1 MKKNTMENS
10 KLIAIFEDQPVRRT
24 WDEKAEKLLFS
35 VVDIIGILSQSTNP
49 RNYWKVLKNR
59 LNKEGSEVVTKCNQ
73 LKMLAPDGKMRETDA
88 ADVETIFRLVQSV
101 PSPKAE
107 PFKLWLAKV
116 GYERMQETIDPELA
130 VSRGR
135 KNWQT
140 MGRSQKWIEQRML
153 SVETRNKLTDY
164 WSDHGIKKG
173 EEFAK
178 LTNIIH
184 QEWSGLSVKSHK
196 NLKSLKSQNL
206 RDHMSEAE
214 IIFTALAELSTRQIS
229 EKEKAEGYGQNENV
243 ARKGGRISGNARK
256 ALEEQT
262 GKKIVDSENFLPTKP
277 DHKKLK

>member
-1 MKKNTMENS
+1 MTENN
-10 KLIAIFEDQPVRRT
+10 KLVAIFEEHPVRRH
-24 WDEKAEKLLFS
+24 WDEKGEKWYFS
-35 VVDIIGILSQSTNP
+35 VVDIIGILSGSSDP

-73 LKMLAPDGKMRETDA
+73 LKMRASDGKLYLTDV

-107 PFKLWLAKV
+107 PLKLWLAKV
-116 GYERMQETIDPELA
+116 GYERMQETVNPELA

-135 KNWQT
+135 KTWQM

-153 SVETRNKLTDY
+153 GVETRNKLTDY
-164 WSDHGIKKG
+164 WSGHGVEKS
-173 EEFAK
+173 EEYAK

-196 NLKSLKSQNL
+196 NLKNLKTQNL

-214 IIFTALAELSTRQIS
+214 IIFTALAELSSRQIS
-229 EKEKAEGYGQNENV
+229 EKEKADGYSQNERT
-243 ARKGGRISGNARK
+243 ARKGGKISGDARK
-256 ALEEQT
+256 ALEQQT
-262 GKKIVDSENFLPTKP
+262 GKKVVSSENFLPP
-277 DHKKLK
+277 DDKKKLKE